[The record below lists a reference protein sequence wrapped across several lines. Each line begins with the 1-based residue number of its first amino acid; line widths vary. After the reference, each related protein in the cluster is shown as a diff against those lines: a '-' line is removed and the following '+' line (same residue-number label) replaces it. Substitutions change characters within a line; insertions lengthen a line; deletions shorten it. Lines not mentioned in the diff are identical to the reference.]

1 MLFHGTKVA
10 VNRRQF
16 LRYGLFGGVLLT
28 AGGVGLV
35 AWPTKKTYRPT
46 RPLKVL
52 DEREFAILAAVAART
67 VGAPGADP
75 VEITHGCD
83 LALTCNAPDAQKE
96 FKQLLGLFENALAG
110 LILDGHLGA
119 FTGLSPEKQDAVLAG
134 WRDSGV
140 AVRRTGY
147 TALRKLTQA
156 AHYANPATWAQVG
169 YNGPPQI
176 SQPVPT

>member
-1 MLFHGTKVA
+1 M
-10 VNRRQF
+10 
-16 LRYGLFGGVLLT
+16 GGSLL
-28 AGGVGLV
+28 AIGGVGLV
-35 AWPTKKTYRPT
+35 AWPTRRTFRPK
-46 RPLKVL
+46 RALLVL

-75 VEITHGCD
+75 AEIAHGSD
-83 LALTCNAPDAQKE
+83 LALSCNAPDAQKE
-96 FKQLLGLFENALAG
+96 FKQLLMLFENALAG
-110 LILDGHLGA
+110 LLLDGHLGA

-156 AHYANPATWAQVG
+156 AYYANPACWPQVG
-169 YNGPPQI
+169 YAGPPQI
-176 SQPVPT
+176 SQPSP